1 MLDWVVQ
8 HIIASIPL
16 WIWAVTAGV
25 SIVLYAIANL
35 LGKINRLKLYTIL
48 TKLISLVVFTVSVF
62 LAGGSGVAKVWQE
75 EIKAKQAEIDAA
87 TAKSKNAN
95 VKIQYVI
102 RNQLKVIHD
111 KQVVVQH
118 DIARDAAI
126 IDSEC
131 KVAPQAIK
139 DLNEATQ

>member
-1 MLDWVVQ
+1 MFDWIVQ

-16 WIWAVTAGV
+16 WVWTATAGG
-25 SIVLYAIANL
+25 SIVLFAIAKL
-35 LGKINRLKLYTIL
+35 LGKINRLKIYTLLI
-48 TKLISLVVFTVSVF
+48 KIISLIVFTVSVF

-75 EIKAKQAEIDAA
+75 EIKAKQAEVDAA
-87 TAKSKNAN
+87 TAKSKSAN
-95 VKIQYVI
+95 VKIKYVI
-102 RNQLKVIHD
+102 RNQIKVIHD

-118 DIARDAAI
+118 DIARDAAV

>member
-1 MLDWVVQ
+1 MFDWIVQ

-16 WIWAVTAGV
+16 WVWTATAGG
-25 SIVLYAIANL
+25 SIVLFAIAKL
-35 LGKINRLKLYTIL
+35 LGKINRLKIYAALI
-48 TKLISLVVFTVSVF
+48 KIISLVVFTVSVF

-75 EIKAKQAEIDAA
+75 EIKAKQAEVDAA
-87 TAKSKNAN
+87 TAKSKSAN
-95 VKIQYVI
+95 VKIKYVI
-102 RNQLKVIHD
+102 RNQIKVIHD

-118 DIARDAAI
+118 DIARDAAV

>member
-1 MLDWVVQ
+1 MFDWIVQ

-16 WIWAVTAGV
+16 WIWAAAAGG
-25 SIVLYAIANL
+25 SIVLFAIAKL
-35 LGKINRLKLYTIL
+35 LGKINRLKIYTLLIK
-48 TKLISLVVFTVSVF
+48 TISLIVFTVSVF

-75 EIKAKQAEIDAA
+75 EIKAKQAEVDAA
-87 TAKSKNAN
+87 TAKSKSAN
-95 VKIQYVI
+95 VKIKYVI
-102 RNQLKVIHD
+102 RNQIKVIHD

-118 DIARDAAI
+118 DIARDAAV